1 MNRELE
7 STAIYSQPNTRIRI
21 ILIWYVLYTQQIK
34 MCIIPSI
41 TQTSRST
48 EDIVYADLGPNSVI
62 RAAHLQTLNLHDDRV
77 QHEEIRHETA
87 IITPGCAQ

>member
-7 STAIYSQPNTRIRI
+7 FTAIYSQPNTRI
-21 ILIWYVLYTQQIK
+21 WYILYTQQIK

-41 TQTSRST
+41 TQSSRST
-48 EDIVYADLGPNSVI
+48 EDIVYADLGPNSVV

-77 QHEEIRHETA
+77 QYEEIRHETA
-87 IITPGCAQ
+87 VIAPGCAQ